1 MKGGQAK
8 EFEDKILD
16 KMDDLSVSDIVDI
29 LSEVLS
35 NDEEIKQLIQE
46 IYDSGVNEE
55 QVLEMLKID
64 GNFIMNRVKEVSE
77 NTIEVKEKKMYE
89 KVNILNVYTNT

>member
-8 EFEDKILD
+8 EFEEKILD

-77 NTIEVKEKKMYE
+77 DTIEVKEKKMYE